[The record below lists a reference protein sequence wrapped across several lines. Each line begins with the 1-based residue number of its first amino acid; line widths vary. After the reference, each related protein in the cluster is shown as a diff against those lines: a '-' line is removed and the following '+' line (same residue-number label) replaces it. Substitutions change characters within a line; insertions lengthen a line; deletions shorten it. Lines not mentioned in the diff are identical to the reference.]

1 MCAWKRNIRCRQAMS
16 LRSRSSGADNFNV
29 PIEAMSVKA
38 VELLVAQME
47 NRECKNTGSAF
58 ELELIIRET
67 TKNR

>member
-1 MCAWKRNIRCRQAMS
+1 MS

-47 NRECKNTGSAF
+47 NRECKNTGNAF